1 MICLHINVPNRF
13 CPSQPLSTF
22 PTFSRGPI
30 TVSALADLM
39 EEKPVG
45 LIKYLM
51 TDLGIMAGMTQTLD
65 QPTCAAV
72 VKGFGK
78 IVFGSEED
86 NEDE

>member
-1 MICLHINVPNRF
+1 
-13 CPSQPLSTF
+13 
-22 PTFSRGPI
+22 
-30 TVSALADLM
+30 M